1 MPTYT
6 ATAQVVINE
15 PLHLSKTPTN
25 KAGDII
31 AIHDFITEAP
41 NPNGRLGFVHVTDIP
56 ENVLL
61 KNLGDELSR
70 AVSSNAEVEKRTTA
84 KRAWKVDLNQIT
96 VTNNQ
101 ATITWDEARLYFV
114 RKYDGLT
121 GGEFYDGLGV

>member
-1 MPTYT
+1 MPTYK

-31 AIHDFITEAP
+31 AIHDFINEAP
-41 NPNGRLGFVHVTDIP
+41 NPNGRLGFVHVTNIP
-56 ENVLL
+56 ETVLL

-70 AVSSNAEVEKRTTA
+70 AVSSNAEVEKRTIE

-96 VTNNQ
+96 VIGNQ
-101 ATITWDEARLYFV
+101 ATITWEQARSLFI

-121 GGEFYDGLGV
+121 GGEFYDGLGA